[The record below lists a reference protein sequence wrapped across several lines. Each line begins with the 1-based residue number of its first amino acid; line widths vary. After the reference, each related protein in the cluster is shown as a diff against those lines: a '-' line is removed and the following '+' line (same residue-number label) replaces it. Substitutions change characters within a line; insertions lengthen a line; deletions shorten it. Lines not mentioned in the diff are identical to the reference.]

1 MATSKGTK
9 IFLVVIG
16 IVFALLIVGLI
27 GLFLI
32 ADTLGRPSVPENAV
46 LVLNVSG
53 SLPDYVPE
61 DELGKALGI
70 GQQQSFTS
78 LLTQLRKAK
87 VDKRVGG
94 VLLDINFPGIGWGK
108 AYELREAIADF
119 KQSGKPV
126 YAYMDIG
133 MNKEYYIATA
143 ADKVFLPPPGDL
155 YVNGFAAEAMF
166 YKGSLDKLG
175 IEAEVIQIGEKYK
188 NAPDQY
194 TKKEMG
200 EGQREVLNA
209 VLDEYWAKYTGAIA
223 DSRKKNQ
230 ADVEAIVDNAPYSA
244 TQAKEQGLIDDA
256 LYEEQVFEEFRKALG
271 YRDGDKVRTIRA
283 AQYREIASDSLG
295 LNNGE
300 RVAVIFASG
309 AITTGSSSDSAFGG
323 RMVGSDTIV
332 KAVNDAAADSSIKAI
347 VLRVDSPGG
356 SALASDLMWYAIEN
370 AKAKKPV
377 VVSMADVAASGGYYI
392 STNANKIVAEPT
404 TITGSIGVF
413 MGKPVV
419 KGFYDWL
426 GISTEYTL
434 RGKNAGIFRETDKWT
449 PEERAKMEEQTNNIY
464 FNNFLPKVA
473 SGRKMDQ
480 EKANSLGQGR
490 VWTGTQAKENG
501 LIDEFGGLEK
511 AIEIA
516 KQEAGLPA
524 DKDVRR
530 VVFPAPKPF
539 FQQWFGSNEDAEITA
554 SMKEAEAKRALV
566 EAMPAEM
573 RKAFRYAELLDRMR
587 NGEAMFMLPFELE
600 IK

>member
-1 MATSKGTK
+1 MAASKTTK
-9 IFLVVIG
+9 V
-16 IVFALLIVGLI
+16 LLIVFGVIFVLFIVGII

-46 LVLNVSG
+46 LVLNISG
-53 SLPDYVPE
+53 GLPDYVPE

-94 VLLDINFPGIGWGK
+94 VMLDINFPGIGWGK

-126 YAYMDIG
+126 YAYMEIG

-175 IEAEVIQIGEKYK
+175 IEAEVVQIGPKYK

-209 VLDEYWAKYTGAIA
+209 VLDEYWGKFTGAIA
-223 DSRKKNQ
+223 ESRKKNVT
-230 ADVEAIVDNAPYSA
+230 DVASMIDNAPFSA
-244 TQAKEQGLIDDA
+244 TQAKEQGLIDGT
-256 LYEEQVFEEFRKALG
+256 LYEEQVYEEFRKALG
-271 YRDGDKVRTIRA
+271 YKDGDSVRKIRA
-283 AQYREIASDSLG
+283 SEYREIPSDSLG

-309 AITTGSSSDSAFGG
+309 AINVGRSSDSAFGG
-323 RMVGSDTIV
+323 QMVGSDTIV
-332 KAVNDAAADSSIKAI
+332 QAVNDAANDSSIKAI

-377 VVSMADVAASGGYYI
+377 IVSMADVAASGGYYI
-392 STNANKIVAEPT
+392 STNAHKIVAEPT

-413 MGKPVV
+413 AGKPVV
-419 KGFYDWL
+419 KGLYDWL
-426 GISTEYTL
+426 GISSEYTL
-434 RGKNAGIFRETDKWT
+434 RGKNAGIFRETEKWT
-449 PEERAKMEEQTNNIY
+449 PEERAKMEAQTNNIY

-473 SGRKMDQ
+473 AGRKMDQ

-501 LIDEFGGLEK
+501 LIDEFGGIEK
-511 AIEIA
+511 AIDIA
-516 KQEAGLPA
+516 KQQAGLPA
-524 DKDVRR
+524 DRDVRR
-530 VVFPAPKPF
+530 VVFPAPRPF
-539 FQQWFGSNEDAEITA
+539 FEQWFGPSD
-554 SMKEAEAKRALV
+554 EAEVSSAKNAEV
-566 EAMPAEM
+566 QKAIADSMPAEM
-573 RKAFRYAELLDRMR
+573 RKAFRFAELFDRMNR
-587 NGEAMFMLPFELE
+587 GEAMMMLPFELE

>member
-1 MATSKGTK
+1 MATSKTTK
-9 IFLVVIG
+9 V
-16 IVFALLIVGLI
+16 LLIVGGILIALFLVGII
-27 GLFLI
+27 GLFLL
-32 ADTLGRPSVPENAV
+32 ADTMGRPSIPENAV
-46 LVLNVSG
+46 LVLNISG
-53 SLPDYVPE
+53 ALPDYVPE

-70 GQQQSFTS
+70 GQQQSFSS

-87 VDKRVGG
+87 VDKRVSG
-94 VLLDINFPGIGWGK
+94 LMLDINFPGIGWGK

-126 YAYMDIG
+126 YAYMELG

-175 IEAEVIQIGEKYK
+175 IEAEVIQIGPKYK

-200 EGQREVLNA
+200 EGQREVINA
-209 VLDEYWAKYTGAIA
+209 VLDEYWGKFTGAIA
-223 DSRKKNQ
+223 DSRKKNVT
-230 ADVEAIVDNAPYSA
+230 DVAAIIDNAPYSA
-244 TQAKEQGLIDDA
+244 TQAKEQGLIDGT
-256 LYEEQVFEEFRKALG
+256 LYEEQVYEEFRKALG
-271 YRDGDKVRTIRA
+271 YKDGDKVRTIRNS
-283 AQYREIASDSLG
+283 QYRDVPSDSLG

-309 AITTGSSSDSAFGG
+309 AITTGHSSDSALGG
-323 RMVGSDTIV
+323 QMVGSDTIIQ
-332 KAVNDAAADSSIKAI
+332 AVNDAANDTSIRAI

-392 STNANKIVAEPT
+392 STNASKIVAEPT

-426 GISTEYTL
+426 GVTNEYTM
-434 RGKNAGIFRETDKWT
+434 RGKNAGIFRETEKWT
-449 PEERAKMEEQTNNIY
+449 PEERAKMEEQTNGIY
-464 FNNFLPKVA
+464 FNNFIPKVA
-473 SGRKMDQ
+473 KGRNMDA
-480 EKANSLGQGR
+480 EKANTLGQGR
-490 VWTGTQAKENG
+490 VWTGSQAKENG

-516 KQEAGLPA
+516 KQLANLPA

-530 VVFPAPKPF
+530 IVLPAPRPL
-539 FQQWFGSNEDAEITA
+539 FQQWFGDRDDAEISA
-554 SMKEAEAKRALV
+554 NAKDAAAKKALV

-573 RKAFRYAELLDRMR
+573 RKAFRYAELMDRMH
-587 NGEAMFMLPFELE
+587 NGEA
-600 IK
+600 